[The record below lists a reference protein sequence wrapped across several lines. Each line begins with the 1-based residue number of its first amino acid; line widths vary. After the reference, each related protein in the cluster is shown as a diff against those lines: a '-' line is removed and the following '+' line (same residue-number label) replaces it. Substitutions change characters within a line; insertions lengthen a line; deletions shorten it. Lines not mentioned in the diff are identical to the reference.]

1 MAFSDAPWDGSA
13 SNYPD
18 AASYCDACLVNDN
31 TGDRKTWTKDKCALP
46 VKNKDGVVVKNAL
59 SAAAARLNQT
69 KTSPENKKAA
79 ARKLVSY
86 YRQAKMDVPPSLKNL
101 AQ

>member
-1 MAFSDAPWDGSA
+1 MAISDAPWDGSA
-13 SNYPD
+13 SNYSD

-31 TGDRKTWTKDKCALP
+31 TGDRKSWTKDACHLP
-46 VKNKDGVVVKNAL
+46 VKDKNGNINKNGL
-59 SAAAARLNQT
+59 SAAAARLGQT

-86 YRQAKMDVPPSLKNL
+86 YRQAKMTPPDSLKNM